1 MRRRSGGGWFELEAR
16 SRRSEKTSRR
26 MGHLGWALKSKEE
39 FSKQRW
45 KDNLGTETAQAKM
58 WSAQLCG

>member
-16 SRRSEKTSRR
+16 SRRSEKMSRR

-39 FSKQRW
+39 FSK
-45 KDNLGTETAQAKM
+45 
-58 WSAQLCG
+58 

>member
-1 MRRRSGGGWFELEAR
+1 MEAR

-39 FSKQRW
+39 FSK
-45 KDNLGTETAQAKM
+45 
-58 WSAQLCG
+58 